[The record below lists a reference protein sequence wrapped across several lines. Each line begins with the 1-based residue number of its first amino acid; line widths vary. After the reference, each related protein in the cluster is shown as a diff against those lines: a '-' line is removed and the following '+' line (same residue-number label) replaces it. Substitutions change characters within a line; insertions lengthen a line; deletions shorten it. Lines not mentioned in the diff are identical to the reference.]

1 MIFWD
6 APLIHVASQVRLV
19 WGLSTTD
26 ATADRLQKRHQSL
39 QLLSA
44 VKELSGTQHNK
55 TLLREV
61 KSIES
66 TILSTEGCDLIGGYK
81 TTFVRQD
88 WHFLSNKTEQNKTR
102 QNRIITCRRAI
113 KVIIFT
119 KLLFPFIYSRSSNNV
134 ISFNVIL
141 LQHW

>member
-1 MIFWD
+1 MG
-6 APLIHVASQVRLV
+6 
-19 WGLSTTD
+19 GLSTTD

-88 WHFLSNKTEQNKTR
+88 
-102 QNRIITCRRAI
+102 
-113 KVIIFT
+113 
-119 KLLFPFIYSRSSNNV
+119 
-134 ISFNVIL
+134 
-141 LQHW
+141 